1 MALHRRSFNVTKS
14 DELRY
19 LGTISVWLRWLLA
32 AICFLLLFYRP
43 DFDPVRYAAYFSIL
57 SVLAVLNGLV
67 HGRILTG
74 RQMTLR
80 WLLALSAMDFVLIT
94 GAVIAG
100 GEFDHYFF
108 YLLYYPALAGL
119 AVLFSSFRLNLAWTS
134 LVALTYTAVSLTFN
148 NGLDLAAK
156 EEKTLFVRIVVM
168 YAIVA
173 SISLVARFERV
184 RRQEA
189 VERERALHEEQ
200 IRLSKS
206 LHDTTAQSAYMIG
219 LGIETAIELAQD
231 SNRELVDKLEA
242 TYRMSKS
249 AMWDLRYP
257 IDIGL
262 VVEGKKLGAV
272 LESHADTFTAISSIP
287 TKVVRTGKEPP
298 LPPATARTLLS
309 IAHNALTN
317 AFRHS
322 QAGKVTVELEFKE
335 NGLRMSLSDD
345 GIGLPDDYAERG
357 HGFRNMRADAERL
370 GGKLVVD
377 SGTSDQGTT
386 VTCVM
391 EYNEP
396 LGG

>member
-1 MALHRRSFNVTKS
+1 MHRRSFNVTKS

-43 DFDPVRYAAYFSIL
+43 DFDPVRYAAFFSIL

-74 RQMTLR
+74 RQVTLR
-80 WLLALSAMDFVLIT
+80 WLLALTAMDFVLIT

-134 LVALTYTAVSLTFN
+134 LVALTYAAVSLTFN
-148 NGLDLAAK
+148 NGLDVAAK

-173 SISLVARFERV
+173 SFSLVARFERV

-200 IRLSKS
+200 IRLAKS

-219 LGIETAIELAQD
+219 LGIETAMELAQD

-242 TYRMSKS
+242 TYRLSKS
-249 AMWDLRYP
+249 AMWELRYP

-262 VVEGKKLGAV
+262 VVEGRKLGAV

-298 LPPATARTLLS
+298 LPPATTRTLLS

-322 QAGKVTVELEFKE
+322 HAGKVAIELEFKD

-357 HGFRNMRADAERL
+357 HGFKNMRADAERI
-370 GGKLVVD
+370 GGRLVVD
-377 SGTSDQGTT
+377 SSTSGQGTT
-386 VTCVM
+386 VTCAI
-391 EYNEP
+391 EYNVP
-396 LGG
+396 IGGS